1 MRFWGTGMRGTDSCD
16 SVRPGFARAV
26 DPPHERKSL
35 RIRFGFVFS
44 GRMTAAWMAAALV
57 PMCVAPLKA
66 EVLFNDST
74 VTVSAASNGGTSR
87 TCTVRLKPVTALGGS
102 LAPRLILETS
112 DPSLLSFGVENPGWY
127 SNVVVVQNGTRV
139 PVAGTD
145 LADVDK
151 FRKSSLAAALRSQG
165 TFFITA
171 KRMGAPG
178 YVSSRYERVDFDV
191 ILAKVESGCLFDAE
205 SLMTD
210 LRPRLLAERALSIPN
225 PDLTLIRWA
234 LLKRYDRKY
243 ESLAVEPDARSELS
257 SAERGYLKRYAGTN
271 GLTPSKYITAET
283 AALLLA
289 EGRDVAAKAA
299 ETFFS
304 LEVCNKTMQD
314 AWVAISA
321 RKTPEDGTS
330 LLKGWWPVSV
340 GSCNR
345 LGKFARGKFYVTAVA
360 PPARGIFGL
369 IMGGGDPLAW
379 SGPDMPT
386 LKCTEFPA
394 AFERP
399 DNPGPGCPSG
409 GKIIPFH
416 ELDSGAVLS
425 SVRGNYTWSIG
436 EAPPFSLPM
445 AQ

>member
-1 MRFWGTGMRGTDSCD
+1 MRGTDSCD
-16 SVRPGFARAV
+16 SVHPGFARAV
-26 DPPHERKSL
+26 DPPHGRKSL
-35 RIRFGFVFS
+35 RIRSGFVFS
-44 GRMTAAWMAAALV
+44 GRIGTAAWMAAALV
-57 PMCVAPLKA
+57 LMSAATVKA

-74 VTVSAASNGGTSR
+74 VTVSVASDGGTSR
-87 TCTVRLKPVTALGGS
+87 TCTVRLKPVTTLGGG
-102 LAPRLILETS
+102 LAPRLILETR

-127 SNVVVVQNGTRV
+127 SNVVVVHNGTRV

-171 KRMGAPG
+171 RRVGAPG

-191 ILAKVESGCLFDAE
+191 ILAKIESGCLFDAE

-210 LRPRLLAERALSIPN
+210 LRPRLLAERALSIPK

-257 SAERGYLKRYAGTN
+257 SAERDYLKRYAGTN
-271 GLTPSKYITAET
+271 GLTPSKYITAEI

-330 LLKGWWPVSV
+330 LLQGWWPVSV
-340 GSCNR
+340 GSCNK

-360 PPARGIFGL
+360 PPTRIFGL
-369 IMGGGDPLAW
+369 MMGGGDPLAW

-399 DNPGPGCPSG
+399 DNPGPGCSG
-409 GKIIPFH
+409 GKTIPFH
-416 ELDSGAVLS
+416 ELDAGAVLGGVS
-425 SVRGNYTWSIG
+425 GNYTWSIG
-436 EAPPFSLPM
+436 EAPPFSPPHG
-445 AQ
+445 